1 MSLRTATS
9 GKDPMSRVYTLLIG
23 LLLSLISL
31 SLQAAQLTAS
41 VDRTRLN
48 AGETVELTLETD
60 DVTQFGKPDM
70 SALESSFEVRDT
82 RQLNSL
88 KTLDGSSQATTRWI
102 VTLLPRETGS
112 VLIPSLQLGELKSQP
127 LTLQVLQS
135 EPQDPGS
142 HLASIFIEA
151 SLDQDSVYVQAQT
164 VLTLRVYHSVSL
176 FDDSSLS
183 PLQVPDARVEKLGD
197 SRTYEK
203 LINGVRHGVIETRY
217 AIYPQ
222 QSGVLKIPAQVFS
235 ATLVQTPAEG
245 SQGQDA
251 NPFGPQPG
259 RSVRV
264 KSAEVPLTV
273 KPKPADYPADVAW
286 LPARSISLE
295 ESWSP
300 EPGTTQVG
308 DSLTR
313 TLILKA
319 EGLAGAQLPPLPP
332 TEVPGLRRYP
342 DQPQLRNLPSERGLI
357 GTREEREALV
367 PTRAGAIDLPAVEV
381 TWWNT
386 REDHLEH
393 TSLAARTL
401 QISSNPGLAV
411 DTPVNN
417 DMSGVTVIG
426 PPVWPWQL
434 STLLLACTTFYGFAL
449 WWRARGQPAI
459 ARAVQTGPSPRT
471 VLDDLKRACLAN
483 DPQGTRQALDA
494 WARQQPETLAEMAA
508 RFVPLSDALDGLNG
522 ALYSET
528 GKLWLGEDLW
538 RAVRKLPAAEHIK
551 DPAGDAGLPPL
562 YPK

>member
-1 MSLRTATS
+1 
-9 GKDPMSRVYTLLIG
+9 MSRVYTLLIG
-23 LLLSLISL
+23 LLLGLISL

-135 EPQDPGS
+135 EPQDPGN

-235 ATLVQTPAEG
+235 ATLVQTSAEG
-245 SQGQDA
+245 SQGQEA

-273 KPKPADYPADVAW
+273 KPKPADYPADVPW

-295 ESWSP
+295 ENWSP

-319 EGLAGAQLPPLPP
+319 EGLAGAQLPPLPA

-367 PTRAGAIDLPAVEV
+367 PGRAGAIDLPAVEV

-401 QISSNPGLAV
+401 KISNNPGLAV
-411 DTPVNN
+411 DTPVSN
-417 DMSGVTVIG
+417 DTGVTVIG

-459 ARAVQTGPSPRT
+459 ARTVQTGPSPRS

-538 RAVRKLPAAEHIK
+538 RAVRKLPAAEHIQ

>member
-1 MSLRTATS
+1 
-9 GKDPMSRVYTLLIG
+9 MSRVYTLLTG
-23 LLLSLISL
+23 LLLSLIAL

-70 SALESSFEVRDT
+70 SSLEASFEVRDT

-112 VLIPSLQLGELKSQP
+112 VIIPSLQLGELKSQP
-127 LTLQVLQS
+127 LTLQVMQS
-135 EPQDPGS
+135 ETKEPAS

-151 SLDQDSVYVQAQT
+151 SLDQDSVYVQAQA

-197 SRTYEK
+197 ARTYEK

-222 QSGVLKIPAQVFS
+222 QSGVLTIPSQVFS
-235 ATLVQTPAEG
+235 ATLVQPPAEA
-245 SQGQDA
+245 QGQEA

-259 RSVRV
+259 KSVRV

-273 KPKPADYPADVAW
+273 KPKPANYPADIAW

-295 ESWSP
+295 ENWSP

-313 TLILKA
+313 TITLKA
-319 EGLAGAQLPPLPP
+319 EGLAGAQLPPLAP
-332 TEVPGLRRYP
+332 TEVPSLRRYP

-367 PTRAGAIDLPAVEV
+367 PGRAGAIELPAVEV

-386 REDHLEH
+386 REDYLEH
-393 TSLAARTL
+393 TSLPARTL
-401 QISSNPGLAV
+401 QISNNPGLAV
-411 DTPVNN
+411 DTPVSNEQG
-417 DMSGVTVIG
+417 GVTVIG

-434 STLLLACTTFYGFAL
+434 STLLFVCTTLLGLAL

-459 ARAVQTGPSPRT
+459 ARTVQAGPSPRT

-538 RAVRKLPAAEHIK
+538 RAVRKLPAAEHIQ